1 MQRKIERL
9 VSGQARKLASP
20 EHPLHFLLYSSNKH
34 LQEDSKY
41 VDLQVG
47 KQVWYN
53 VPRRMRQELWL
64 SVLHKHKGA
73 GATAAKQYAT
83 LVRQALPVDVDADI
97 EKDVGRTFPNAAR
110 FATEAGKLSLLRVLR
125 AYAVYDT
132 EVGYCQGMNFLAALL
147 LTWMPNEATAFGGL
161 LVLMQQRMLRDL
173 YKSDL
178 AKLQVYLWQFSK
190 LLPTGLGRHI
200 EGHGVLPVLYLSSW
214 LLTSF
219 ASDFPLFFSSRVLD
233 VVLTGS
239 YPHAVLKVAMTLL
252 THCGKAL
259 LALDD
264 MEQVVHYLKA
274 EVPNWSREV
283 LQDILS
289 DALSRAWSPAQEA
302 ILSNEAG
309 METVIDAVGRVNA
322 AAQDNVAYLA
332 AASQQAEQ
340 SQDNTSASSS
350 APGLATPPK
359 HSVQAQQP
367 SENSPG
373 AASPLPFVP
382 GKGALSSVRSA
393 SWTARLRSLPSS
405 PSLPVPASPA
415 PVERDRRHTTEEAAH
430 HSGLPDSQGQPVP
443 QPAAQKQPV
452 TQQASHERFASEH
465 WSDRQTT
472 HKEAAVG
479 GEQRNADETSGPPNS
494 VSTSWSNS
502 GILADGQTP
511 GMSHIV
517 DLPGSRQVAAAAADD
532 DLLSFQADPQDTQGV
547 WQGHDSHQQQGNG
560 LLQHEQLGSIQQ
572 QGHDALHCDGLGSQ
586 SEALN
591 SSTMWRSSL
600 AESQQLSFL
609 EGLSHEWS
617 SSGKHNRQQLSQDP
631 FQFAADT
638 SHEMSHS

>member
-1 MQRKIERL
+1 MFHSRTSGSSKSKLQAARL
-9 VSGQARKLASP
+9 FDIRCINIHVYCQAIC
-20 EHPLHFLLYSSNKH
+20 
-34 LQEDSKY
+34 
-41 VDLQVG
+41 
-47 KQVWYN
+47 
-53 VPRRMRQELWL
+53 
-64 SVLHKHKGA
+64 VLHQCTGIHRSRS
-73 GATAAKQYAT
+73 TC
-83 LVRQALPVDVDADI
+83 I
-97 EKDVGRTFPNAAR
+97 N
-110 FATEAGKLSLLRVLR
+110 S
-125 AYAVYDT
+125 
-132 EVGYCQGMNFLAALL
+132 NFWVQLCLL
-147 LTWMPNEATAFGGL
+147 LL
-161 LVLMQQRMLRDL
+161 
-173 YKSDL
+173 
-178 AKLQVYLWQFSK
+178 
-190 LLPTGLGRHI
+190 
-200 EGHGVLPVLYLSSW
+200 
-214 LLTSF
+214 
-219 ASDFPLFFSSRVLD
+219 
-233 VVLTGS
+233 
-239 YPHAVLKVAMTLL
+239 
-252 THCGKAL
+252 C
-259 LALDD
+259 
-264 MEQVVHYLKA
+264 
-274 EVPNWSREV
+274 
-283 LQDILS
+283 
-289 DALSRAWSPAQEA
+289 
-302 ILSNEAG
+302 
-309 METVIDAVGRVNA
+309 
-322 AAQDNVAYLA
+322 
-332 AASQQAEQ
+332 
-340 SQDNTSASSS
+340 
-350 APGLATPPK
+350 
-359 HSVQAQQP
+359 
-367 SENSPG
+367 
-373 AASPLPFVP
+373 
-382 GKGALSSVRSA
+382 RSA

-638 SHEMSHS
+638 SHEMSHSGRHLSSLGESRGSDLESWGSFLLPDASSNVEADNLQSSLNEPVTLMHAISSASMSDAPAATHTSPLTVIGNGHVSEPEQLSPNACIAKTQRLQLDLFLQSGSSK